1 MLVRSKG
8 LTVTAIIFGII
19 GTFTFSGNPILP
31 FGDSPKQIVW
41 AQATSSQQDIAE
53 TTETGK
59 EWVLGTPLG
68 SGKAL
73 PSEVIAK
80 AVEAIQ
86 AKRAEKGVT
95 LAELS
100 KLTGRSPVYIAAA
113 LRGQARLH
121 PEAAQKV
128 AKVLGLDEEM
138 TSVLTA
144 CPVRNQFPCTTDPLK
159 YRLLEVIGVYGDAI
173 RDACNELFGD
183 GIMSAITFKLSIDKE
198 VLEGT
203 EYVVITMKGKW
214 LPYKEF

>member
-8 LTVTAIIFGII
+8 LSVTAIILGII
-19 GTFTFSGNPILP
+19 GIFTFSGNPILP

-41 AQATSSQQDIAE
+41 AQATSGQQDIAE
-53 TTETGK
+53 TTGTGE

-68 SGKAL
+68 PGKAL
-73 PSEVIAK
+73 LPDAVSK
-80 AVEAIQ
+80 AVDAIQ
-86 AKRAEKGVT
+86 TKRAEKGVT
-95 LAELS
+95 LSELS

-113 LRGQARLH
+113 LRGQSRLH

-198 VLEGT
+198 VVEGT